1 MILVTYLF
9 TNLYKY
15 KTKVNCLAP
24 IEEATA

>member
-1 MILVTYLF
+1 MILVANLF
-9 TNLYKY
+9 ANLYKY